1 MTEVDLADVQGNI
14 LHSYG
19 RSFRCVRHLVLR
31 VADPARARAALGEMV
46 TGERS
51 GPEVTSAELAP
62 RHADFGWCL
71 NVGITYRGLAA
82 LGVPASTLS
91 TFPAEFRAGMIARA
105 PWLGDV
111 GPSAP
116 EHWVGGLDDPD
127 RAHLI
132 VTIHGH
138 STDNI
143 EAISEAVVGAQG
155 GSAFD
160 HERCEELDGAFFAEP
175 HEDQVH
181 FGYRDGLSNV
191 RFAGIHEASDPSQ
204 GALAPIGT
212 VLLGHPSPIPHVMWG
227 VPRPSALGGNGSFN
241 AFRVLRQDVR
251 AFEAFLVRAAAL
263 AGCSAEEVAAKLCGR
278 WRNGAPLSLAPTEAE
293 VAALPDP
300 RTNDF
305 SFSDD
310 PDGARCP
317 IGSHIRRCNPRD
329 AQIVQRGT
337 NDARALVRRG
347 MPYGPPYDPAAGAVD
362 DVPRGL
368 LGNFICASL
377 ASQFEALQLSW
388 LNLGLQDPRITG
400 TNDPLVGA
408 NEASAASFAWSTS
421 TGDQVLVD
429 RLPSFVTTAGGAY
442 CFLPSLTAIRW
453 IASEGWRDRD
463 KPPRRRFPALR
474 RAGP

>member
-1 MTEVDLADVQGNI
+1 VTEVDLADVQGNI
-14 LHSYG
+14 LRSYG
-19 RSFRCVRHLVLR
+19 RSFRTVRHLVLR
-31 VADPARARAALGEMV
+31 VADAARARAALGEMV
-46 TGERS
+46 TGDRS

-62 RHADFGWCL
+62 RSAQFGWCL
-71 NVGITYRGLAA
+71 NVGVTYRGLAA
-82 LGVPASTLS
+82 LGVPESTLG
-91 TFPAEFRAGMIARA
+91 TFPAEFRAGMVARA

-116 EHWVGGLDDPD
+116 EHWVGGLADPEK
-127 RAHLI
+127 AHLI

-138 STDNI
+138 SASNI
-143 EAISEAVVGAQG
+143 EPISEAVVGAQG
-155 GSAFD
+155 GLAFAHD
-160 HERCEELDGAFFAEP
+160 RGEELDGAFFAEP
-175 HEDQVH
+175 HEDEVH

-191 RFAGIHEASDPSQ
+191 RFEGIHEASDPSQ
-204 GALAPIGT
+204 GELAPIGT
-212 VLLGHPSPIPHVMWG
+212 VLLGYPSPIPHVVWG
-227 VPRPSALGGNGSFN
+227 VPRPSALGANGSFN

-251 AFEAFLVRAAAL
+251 AFEAFLARAAAQ
-263 AGCSAEEVAAKLCGR
+263 AGCSPGEMAAKLCGR

-293 VAALPDP
+293 SEALPDS
-300 RTNDF
+300 RINDF
-305 SFSDD
+305 SFAED

-329 AQIVQRGT
+329 ARIVQRGT
-337 NDARALVRRG
+337 NNSRALVRRG
-347 MPYGPPYDPAAGAVD
+347 MPYGPAYKPAAA

-408 NEASAASFAWSTS
+408 NEASTASFAWRTS
-421 TGDQVLVD
+421 NGDEVVVD
-429 RLPSFVTTAGGAY
+429 RLQSFVTTAGGAY

-453 IASEGWRDRD
+453 IASEGWRDQD
-463 KPPRRRFPALR
+463 QPPQRRFPALR